1 VKKYRKR
8 SDLSLR
14 DNLKY
19 KTILVTGGAGFLG
32 SHLVDALI
40 LKKVKKIIIIDNLFN
55 GNLENLAHDK
65 NSKKLKIFIEDA
77 AKYSVLEKIFFKYK
91 IDIVF
96 NCATKALNYSFINP
110 KDAFL
115 VNTNI
120 TINLLEIQRKKLFKT
135 LCHFST
141 SEVYGSAKYKPMDEL
156 HPTNPSTTYAAG
168 KLSADKA
175 IQSYVAMFDLDAFIV
190 RPFNNY
196 GPRQN
201 IKNYLSGVIPS
212 TVKKILSNSK
222 PEIHGS
228 GKQSRDFIYVEDTIS
243 AVLKLY
249 DVLKR
254 GEDVNISATNE
265 ITIKNLVI
273 KICKL
278 MNYKGKV
285 IKKPNRV
292 ADVKSHNSTNKK
304 MKKLINFK
312 ITPFDI
318 ALKKTLDWYKFSFNK
333 IK

>member
-1 VKKYRKR
+1 VKRYRKR
-8 SDLSLR
+8 LGLSLR
-14 DNLKY
+14 DNLKH

-40 LKKVKKIIIIDNLFN
+40 LKKVKKIIVVDNLFN
-55 GNLENLAHDK
+55 GNLENLAHAK
-65 NSKKLKIFIEDA
+65 NSKKLKIFINDA
-77 AKYSVLEKIFFKYK
+77 SKYSVLKKIFLNYK
-91 IDIVF
+91 IDAVF

-110 KDAFL
+110 GDAFL
-115 VNTNI
+115 VNSNI
-120 TINLLEIQRKKLFKT
+120 AINLLELQRKKLFKV

-156 HPTNPSTTYAAG
+156 HPTNPLTTYAAG

-175 IQSYVAMFDLDAFIV
+175 IQSYVAMFNLDSFIV
-190 RPFNNY
+190 RPFNNF

-212 TVKKILSNSK
+212 TVKKIVSNSK

-228 GKQSRDFIYVEDTIS
+228 GHQSRDFIYVEDTIS

-249 DVLKR
+249 SVLKR

-265 ITIKNLVI
+265 ITIKNLVK
-273 KICKL
+273 KICQL
-278 MNYKGKV
+278 MNYKGK
-285 IKKPNRV
+285 ILRKKKRV
-292 ADVKSHNSTNKK
+292 ADVKSHNSSDKK
-304 MKKLINFK
+304 MRKLINFK
-312 ITPFDI
+312 ITPFGI
-318 ALKKTLDWYKFSFNK
+318 ALKKTLDWYKFYLNI

>member
-1 VKKYRKR
+1 M
-8 SDLSLR
+8 SLR
-14 DNLKY
+14 DNFKY

-55 GNLENLAHDK
+55 GYLENLAHAK
-65 NSKKLKIFIEDA
+65 KSKKLKI
-77 AKYSVLEKIFFKYK
+77 
-91 IDIVF
+91 
-96 NCATKALNYSFINP
+96 
-110 KDAFL
+110 
-115 VNTNI
+115 
-120 TINLLEIQRKKLFKT
+120 FKT

-156 HPTNPSTTYAAG
+156 HPTNPLTTYAAG

-201 IKNYLSGVIPS
+201 IKNYLSGVIPA
-212 TVKKILSNSK
+212 TIKKILSNSK

-228 GKQSRDFIYVEDTIS
+228 GNQSRDFIYVVDTIS
-243 AVLKLY
+243 AILKLY

-254 GEDVNISATNE
+254 GGDVNISATNE

-292 ADVKSHNSTNKK
+292 ADVKSHNSSNKK

-312 ITPFDI
+312 ITPFDT
-318 ALKKTLDWYKFSFNK
+318 ALKKTIDWYKFYFNTTK
-333 IK
+333 